1 MGGTPEASSPPVS
14 GSEDTPARPGE
25 LSGLSGEGRGMQQI
39 ASRYRRVGG
48 ASLIEINLATL
59 DQLFN
64 TLDPSPF
71 HQKDLDSDAEDYI
84 VGAARELPAREPL
97 KLVLHIRDAQTAVPD
112 AREVAE
118 WIQGYFS
125 YRRQAAARDL
135 RLLFRRGRKSLAIGV
150 AFLAACLLLR
160 GFLLGS
166 ENPLL
171 QLIAESLLIAG
182 WVAMWRPLD
191 IVLYDWWPLRRL
203 GATYEKLAHM
213 PVEIVRTGAG
223 R

>member
-1 MGGTPEASSPPVS
+1 
-14 GSEDTPARPGE
+14 
-25 LSGLSGEGRGMQQI
+25 L
-39 ASRYRRVGG
+39 
-48 ASLIEINLATL
+48 
-59 DQLFN
+59 
-64 TLDPSPF
+64 
-71 HQKDLDSDAEDYI
+71 
-84 VGAARELPAREPL
+84 
-97 KLVLHIRDAQTAVPD
+97 PD
-112 AREVAE
+112 AGEVAG

-135 RLLFRRGRKSLAIGV
+135 RLLFRQGRKSLAIGV
-150 AFLAACLLLR
+150 AFLATCLLLR
-160 GFLLGS
+160 EFLLGS

-203 GATYEKLAHM
+203 EATYEKLAHM